1 MATHTHT
8 APAHTDE
15 LPPGALDTTHGART
29 HALNEDPHHVH
40 GGPKVY
46 AAVLGALLVF
56 TVITVAASYINFGG
70 MTNVIVALVI
80 ASIKGS
86 LVALFF
92 MHLRWDKPMSAIIF
106 CCSLFFLALFLMGC
120 YTDTIARPPTEPTN
134 LKVTPPPTQIGPQG
148 GQIAPSPGHGVP
160 GAMSPSG
167 GGPVVPGASPE
178 GSYGGAA
185 AGTNRPTPQV
195 PTH

>member
-1 MATHTHT
+1 MATES
-8 APAHTDE
+8 AAH
-15 LPPGALDTTHGART
+15 LDTTHAQT
-29 HALNEDPHHVH
+29 HSLSEDPHHEH
-40 GGPKVY
+40 GGPKIY
-46 AAVLGALLVF
+46 AAVLGGLLVL
-56 TVITVAASYINFGG
+56 TIITVAASYVNFGTG
-70 MTNVIVALVI
+70 NVIVALLI

-106 CCSLFFLALFLMGC
+106 CVSLFFLALFLIGC
-120 YTDTIARPPTEPTN
+120 YTDLIARPPTEPTN
-134 LKVTPPPTQIGPQG
+134 LKVTAPPNQLGPQG

-167 GGPVVPGASPE
+167 GGPIIPGASPE

-195 PTH
+195 PQH